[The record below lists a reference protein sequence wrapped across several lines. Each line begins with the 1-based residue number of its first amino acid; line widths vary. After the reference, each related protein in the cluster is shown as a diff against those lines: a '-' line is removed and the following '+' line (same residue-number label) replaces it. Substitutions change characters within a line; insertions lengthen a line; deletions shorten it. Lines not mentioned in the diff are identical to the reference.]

1 MGKAGGGVEKGS
13 FSLSALSLFRFHLS
27 PFPPETPDTQA
38 KLEPQPRTAKKT
50 IESLFLASA
59 CSKRR
64 SDSGEQ
70 REEKLR
76 RSLLEFD
83 SMILSSPAPEKFAS
97 IYNQHCSILLAEF
110 IMSTFHFC

>member
-13 FSLSALSLFRFHLS
+13 FSLSALSLLRFHLS

-38 KLEPQPRTAKKT
+38 KLEPQPRTTKKKT

-83 SMILSSPAPEKFAS
+83 SIKSSPGK
-97 IYNQHCSILLAEF
+97 ICQHL
-110 IMSTFHFC
+110 

>member
-1 MGKAGGGVEKGS
+1 MGEARGGVEKGS

-83 SMILSSPAPEKFAS
+83 SIKSSPGK
-97 IYNQHCSILLAEF
+97 ICQHL
-110 IMSTFHFC
+110 